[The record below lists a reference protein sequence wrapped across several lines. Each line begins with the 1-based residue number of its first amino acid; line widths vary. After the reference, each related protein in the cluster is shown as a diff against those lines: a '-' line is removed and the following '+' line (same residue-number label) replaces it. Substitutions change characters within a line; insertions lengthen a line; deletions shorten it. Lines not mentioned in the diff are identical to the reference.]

1 MKKRYTFTDGETID
15 ADLDDL
21 RKLLAENQCYLD
33 NYEDV
38 YSSLEDDDYVARGNG
53 FCDRKY
59 SDDFIEGQMEKYG
72 RRVKEIEGW
81 IAEWPAE
88 KPSNYRAKIIFTAFF
103 LTFITIMSSC
113 NQKTSVDLILH
124 NANIYTV
131 DNDFTKVQAFA
142 VKDGKFVA
150 VGDEKQ
156 IMQHYTAKEI
166 IDAQGNAVYPG
177 FMDGHC
183 HFTGYGENLVRWA
196 NLKGC
201 RSFDEVIERLKV
213 HDSLYPSDWLLG
225 RGWDQNLWEVAE
237 FPDNKKLV
245 EVFPDKKV
253 LLTRVDGHAVLVS
266 KEVLELAGIDENTK
280 MDGGMAIVKDGRCT
294 GVLLDNLADA
304 AKALVPKMETELR
317 VQALL
322 KAQENCMAVGLTSVT
337 DAGLDIATIELIDS
351 LQQAGQLIMHVN
363 AMVNPDDETMDY
375 FMGQGVIDKECLTVR
390 SVKIY
395 ADGALGSR
403 GAKLLEPYSD
413 DPTNTGLMVENDD
426 FYHHVCQKA
435 YDAGFQVCCHA
446 IGDGGVRHV
455 LDIYSEYLKGQN
467 DLRWRIEHSQVV
479 DEADFQR
486 YGEYSV
492 IPSIQTTHCTSDM
505 DWADERLGEERIKN
519 AYAYQRLLQ
528 QNGWVVNG
536 TDFPIEDIGPIY
548 TFYAA
553 VARKHLDGS
562 PAKGFQMENALTR
575 EQALRSITIWVA
587 KGCFLENRKGSIEV
601 GKDADFVILDRDL
614 MTIAE
619 DEIPAAIVKMCY
631 IPLKME

>member
-1 MKKRYTFTDGETID
+1 MAITTKNHQAMKTSI
-15 ADLDDL
+15 
-21 RKLLAENQCYLD
+21 KLILALC
-33 NYEDV
+33 
-38 YSSLEDDDYVARGNG
+38 A
-53 FCDRKY
+53 
-59 SDDFIEGQMEKYG
+59 I
-72 RRVKEIEGW
+72 
-81 IAEWPAE
+81 
-88 KPSNYRAKIIFTAFF
+88 T
-103 LTFITIMSSC
+103 TTIMTSC
-113 NQKTSVDLILH
+113 TQKTSVDLIVH
-124 NANIYTV
+124 NANIYTI
-131 DNDFTKVQAFA
+131 DNDFSKAQAFA

-150 VGDEKQ
+150 VGDEAT
-156 IMQHYTAKEI
+156 IMRQYTAMET
-166 IDAQGNAVYPG
+166 IDAQGDAVYPG

-196 NLKGC
+196 DLKGC
-201 RSFDEVIERLKV
+201 RSFDEVIERLKT
-213 HDSLYPSDWLLG
+213 HDNLYPSEWLLG

-237 FPDNKKLV
+237 FPDNEKLA

-266 KEVLELAGIDENTK
+266 KEVLALANIDENTK

-304 AKALVPKMETELR
+304 AKALVPKMETAQR
-317 VQALL
+317 VQAFM
-322 KAQENCMAVGLTSVT
+322 KAQENCMGVGLTSVT

-351 LQQAGQLIMHVN
+351 LQQAGQLKMHVN
-363 AMVNPDDETMDY
+363 AMMNPDDETMDH
-375 FMGQGVIDKECLTVR
+375 FMQQGVIDKERLTVR

-403 GAKLLEPYSD
+403 GAKLLEPYTD
-413 DPTNTGLMVENDD
+413 DPENTGLMVENDE
-426 FYHHVCQKA
+426 FYRHVCQKA
-435 YDAGFQVCCHA
+435 YDAGYQVCCHA
-446 IGDGGVRHV
+446 IGDGGVRHI

-505 DWADERLGEERIKN
+505 DWADERLGKRIKN

-536 TDFPIEDIGPIY
+536 TDFPIEDISPLY

-553 VARKHLDGS
+553 VARKHLDGT
-562 PAKGFQMENALTR
+562 PAEGFQMENALTR

-587 KGCFLENRKGSIEV
+587 KGCFLEARKGSIEV
-601 GKDADFVILDRDL
+601 GKDADFVILDRDI
-614 MTIAE
+614 MTVAE
-619 DEIPAAIVKMCY
+619 NEIPQTKVKMCH
-631 IPLKME
+631 IQ

>member
-1 MKKRYTFTDGETID
+1 MDCAGDT
-15 ADLDDL
+15 
-21 RKLLAENQCYLD
+21 
-33 NYEDV
+33 
-38 YSSLEDDDYVARGNG
+38 
-53 FCDRKY
+53 
-59 SDDFIEGQMEKYG
+59 
-72 RRVKEIEGW
+72 
-81 IAEWPAE
+81 
-88 KPSNYRAKIIFTAFF
+88 IIFLSLPLNSSKNPFAMKTPVKQIIKTIIPTIFASI
-103 LTFITIMSSC
+103 LTFMTSC
-113 NQKTSVDLILH
+113 NQKTPVDLIVH
-124 NANIYTV
+124 NAVVYTV
-131 DNDFTKVQAFA
+131 DDDFTKAQAFA

-150 VGDEKQ
+150 VGDEET
-156 IMQHYTAKEI
+156 IMNQYAAMET
-166 IDAQGNAVYPG
+166 IDAQGDAVYPG

-183 HFTGYGENLVRWA
+183 HFTSYGENLIRWA

-201 RSFDEVIERLKV
+201 RSFDEVIERLKA
-213 HDSLYPSDWLLG
+213 HDSLYPSEWLLG
-225 RGWDQNLWEVAE
+225 RGWDQNRWEMAE
-237 FPDNKKLV
+237 FPDNERLA
-245 EVFPDKKV
+245 EVFPAKKV

-266 KEVLELAGIDENTK
+266 KEVLELAGIDQNTK

-304 AKALVPKMETELR
+304 AKALVPKMETEQR
-317 VQALL
+317 VQAFM

-337 DAGLDIATIELIDS
+337 DAGLNIATIELIDS
-351 LQQAGQLIMHVN
+351 MQQAGELKMHIN

-375 FMGQGVIDKECLTVR
+375 FMRQGVIDKERLSVR

-413 DPTNTGLMVENDD
+413 DPSNTGLMVESDD
-426 FYHHVCQKA
+426 FYRHVCQKA
-435 YDAGFQVCCHA
+435 HDAGYQVCCHA
-446 IGDGGVRHV
+446 IGDGGVRYI

-505 DWADERLGEERIKN
+505 DWADERLGERIKN

-528 QNGWVVNG
+528 QNGWVING
-536 TDFPIEDIGPIY
+536 TDFPIEDISPIY

-553 VARKHLDGS
+553 VARKHLDGT
-562 PAKGFQMENALTR
+562 PAEGFQMENALTR

-587 KGCFLENRKGSIEV
+587 KGCFLEDRKGSIEV

-614 MTIAE
+614 MTMAE
-619 DEIPAAIVKMCY
+619 NEIPVTKVKMCY
-631 IPLKME
+631 IH